1 MFRCGIAI
9 YPKGFLSACRNV
21 ACWTCFVLNDASRM
35 LYYLT
40 LMEENPAITMLG
52 VNKIRNTWLEPFN
65 PAITMLGM

>member
-1 MFRCGIAI
+1 
-9 YPKGFLSACRNV
+9 
-21 ACWTCFVLNDASRM
+21 VLNDASRM

-65 PAITMLGM
+65 PAITMLGI